1 MDPLQQLMSGQIQ
14 VPPHTEQAFLS
25 PTARLMQGL
34 VGAAKDVV
42 TFPRRFMEQGGTTE
56 EAMPWARDMAL
67 NMVGAP
73 VQTTSAATL
82 GSGAVRRGAGGMSGQ
97 VLPPEASTV
106 LSGISSQQRAKL
118 GPMLEQLEKLG
129 ATPEQLRTMSPV
141 DAYNFIKD
149 RGTTLGSGGDKRTAG
164 ILGGV
169 QGIRA
174 YHGSPHD
181 FDRFDMSKIG
191 TGEGAQAYGHG
202 LYFADKEAVAR
213 DYRNKLTRMKNEDLP
228 KAGFFVGRDAVD
240 TYGTGLS
247 QLADKFQRMRLGNTA
262 PVDHDQIMLAINAEI
277 KNARAGKGPVSAQ
290 NAKQWEAAKQFVEGN
305 PSLTYGPEGYAGRMY
320 EVNINARPE
329 QLLDWDKPVASQ
341 PHVVNAFR
349 DMGYKE
355 APWPYSGKLMPERG
369 KFLELEGEGRGAWE
383 SLYDYGAGRG
393 VAGERAAAKLRE
405 AGIPGIRYLDQG
417 SRAAGEGSS
426 NYVMFDDSLI
436 DILRKY
442 MVPGAA
448 GPLAALMAGQE
459 QQ

>member
-202 LYFADKEAVAR
+202 LYFADREGTARSYRDVLAPGHNITTKTGETMNWQHANQPYGSAYQILSDTGSFDAARKEA
-213 DYRNKLTRMKNEDLP
+213 LRMAENVRAWGGGTIRKD
-228 KAGFFVGRDAVD
+228 VGNPSWYENLV
-240 TYGTGLS
+240 
-247 QLADKFQRMRLGNTA
+247 
-262 PVDHDQIMLAINAEI
+262 PVFDELEREGV
-277 KNARAGKGPVSAQ
+277 KVGGRAGK
-290 NAKQWEAAKQFVEGN
+290 
-305 PSLTYGPEGYAGRMY
+305 MY

-393 VAGERAAAKLRE
+393 VAGERAAAKLRD

-417 SRAAGEGSS
+417 SRSAGEGSR

-448 GPLAALMAGQE
+448 GPLGALMMSGQE

>member
-202 LYFADKEAVAR
+202 LYFADMEGTARAYRDQLSRGWQSGDDMKWGGKTAVEHYEDASRKFDYGKSLVLEKMMLHETR
-213 DYRNKLTRMKNEDLP
+213 DSIERML
-228 KAGFFVGRDAVD
+228 RDAVSSGD
-240 TYGTGLS
+240 TQAKNGLVYLKTIPNEAFTKS
-247 QLADKFQRMRLGNTA
+247 G
-262 PVDHDQIMLAINAEI
+262 
-277 KNARAGKGPVSAQ
+277 GK
-290 NAKQWEAAKQFVEGN
+290 
-305 PSLTYGPEGYAGRMY
+305 MY

-393 VAGERAAAKLRE
+393 VAGERAAAKLRD

-417 SRAAGEGSS
+417 SRSAGEGSR

-448 GPLAALMAGQE
+448 GPLGALMMSGQE